1 MVMTTWAARQ
11 TETGAPPMTVAQ
23 GVRWLRGGRLRVPFA
38 TLAALG
44 FLALVAIAAVAPD
57 RVWPVNPLSQNLAAR
72 LHPPAWMGGDWSHPL
87 GFDDVGRDVLARVV
101 YGARVSVAVGII
113 AVGIGCTL
121 GTGLGILAGFAGGRL
136 DSIIMM
142 LSDIQL
148 AVPFVLLA
156 IAVVAVLG
164 PNLINLIL
172 VIGVGSWANYARVIR
187 SVTLSVREQE
197 FVQAARC
204 LGGSKSRIVLRH
216 ILPNLLSTVIVLA
229 TLELARAILAESTLS
244 FLGLGVQP
252 PQPSWGVMIFVG
264 TGYLA
269 TAWWIAV
276 FPGVAL
282 LLVGV
287 AANQVGD
294 WLRDRLDQSLPGQ

>member
-1 MVMTTWAARQ
+1 MKL
-11 TETGAPPMTVAQ
+11 APR
-23 GVRWLRGGRLRVPFA
+23 VRWLARGRLRVPLA
-38 TLAALG
+38 TVAALG
-44 FLALVAIAAVAPD
+44 FLTLLAIAAVAPD

-72 LHPPAWMGGDWSHPL
+72 LHPPVWMGGDWSHPL
-87 GFDDVGRDVLARVV
+87 GFDDVGRDVLGRLV

-113 AVGIGCTL
+113 AVAIGCTL
-121 GTGLGILAGFAGGRL
+121 GTGLGMLGGFAGGRL
-136 DSIIMM
+136 DSIVMM
-142 LSDIQL
+142 LADIQL

-164 PNLINLIL
+164 PNLVNLIL
-172 VIGVGSWANYARVIR
+172 VIGIGSWANYARVIR
-187 SVTLSVREQE
+187 SVTLSVRERE

-204 LGGSKSRIVLRH
+204 LGGSEIRIVLRH

-252 PQPSWGVMIFVG
+252 PQPSWGAMIFVG
-264 TGYLA
+264 TSYLA
-269 TAWWIAV
+269 TAWWIAL
-276 FPGVAL
+276 FPGLAL

-287 AANQVGD
+287 AVNQVGD
-294 WLRDRLDQSLPGQ
+294 WLRDRLDYSLPAQ